1 MKDGQALVR
10 QILAVMDW
18 LGYTQKPKRMAKAI
32 LLGVPVVLAR
42 TAVARAIQELT

>member
-1 MKDGQALVR
+1 MAR

-32 LLGVPVVLAR
+32 LLGVRVVLAR